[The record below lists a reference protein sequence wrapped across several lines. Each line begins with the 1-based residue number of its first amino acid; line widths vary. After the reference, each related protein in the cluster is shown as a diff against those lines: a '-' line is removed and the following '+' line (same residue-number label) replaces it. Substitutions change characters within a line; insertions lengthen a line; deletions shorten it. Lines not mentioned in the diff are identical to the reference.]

1 MRRSRV
7 GRGPALA
14 AAAVMAAVLAAGC
27 ARKMPPPG
35 GRPDLDPPRV
45 LATVPDSGAVEVPR
59 TTVFEVAFSEPMRW
73 GDAERWFLTGPY
85 VPARRV
91 SGRDRV
97 LRFEPAESLRA
108 GQAYTLIVGAGAA
121 DERGNPVAGPRA
133 IPFTTGGALPP
144 GRIRG
149 RIEARGHR
157 ATGVFVWAYR
167 EDLGHAPDSTAR
179 DFDALGVGD
188 REGEYDLMGL
198 PVPSRWRL
206 LAFHDANLTLSFEPG
221 VDHLTPLDSTV
232 VLTDSAAVAE
242 DVGLLSLDPAAPATV
257 TGTVADTLA
266 PSGAALRVLAEQI
279 EILTGEPMKAG
290 GQPAVGSVAVQDG
303 AFNVSLPAGRY
314 RLRCY
319 LDLNRNGRHD
329 AQTEP
334 VSEALDIKVRP
345 GDQVTGLLLVA
356 PPGPAPPPPK
366 EP

>member
-1 MRRSRV
+1 VALVR
-7 GRGPALA
+7 GRGPARTLALA
-14 AAAVMAAVLAAGC
+14 AALAVLAAGC

-35 GRPDLDPPRV
+35 GRLDREPPRV
-45 LATVPDSGAVEVPR
+45 LATVPESAAVEVPR
-59 TTVFEVAFSEPMRW
+59 TTVFEVGFSESMRW
-73 GDAERWFLTGPY
+73 GEAERWFVTGPY
-85 VPARRV
+85 VPARKI

-97 LRFEPAESLRA
+97 LRYEPAESLRA
-108 GQAYTLIVGAGAA
+108 GQAYTLIVGAGAT
-121 DERGNPVAGPRA
+121 DDRGNLVAGPRA
-133 IPFTTGGALPP
+133 IPFTTGAALPP

-157 ATGVFVWAYR
+157 PVGVFVWAYR

-188 REGEYDLMGL
+188 GAGEYDLVGL

-206 LAFHDANLTLSFEPG
+206 VAFHDANRTLSFEPG
-221 VDHLTPLDSTV
+221 VDHLTALDSTV
-232 VLTDSAAVAE
+232 ALTDSAAVAE

-279 EILTGEPMKAG
+279 EILTGKPVTAG

-303 AFNVSLPAGRY
+303 GFNLSLPAGRY
-314 RLRCY
+314 LLRCY
-319 LDLNRNGRHD
+319 LDLNRNARFD
-329 AQTEP
+329 AGTEP
-334 VSEALDIKVRP
+334 VSEPLDIKVRP
-345 GDQVTGLLLVA
+345 GDQVTGLSLVA
-356 PPGPAPPPPK
+356 PPGPAPPPK